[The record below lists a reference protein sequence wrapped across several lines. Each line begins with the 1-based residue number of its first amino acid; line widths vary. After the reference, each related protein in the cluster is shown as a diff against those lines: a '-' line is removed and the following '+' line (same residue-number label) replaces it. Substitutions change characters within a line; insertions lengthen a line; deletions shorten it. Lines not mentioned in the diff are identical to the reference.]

1 MGRDPMVKRVHE
13 NRKRNSRSLRFAPPD
28 FLWNMVAL
36 TNFMRLSLR
45 KAAYV
50 ALASARG
57 RKSGHAPVG
66 GCDFFNFN
74 CGLWPESSEE
84 HLPTSIAGV
93 LRLRAINPPLCDRS
107 ARRFAQDDAFLQGT
121 KQHLVGCKKQEK
133 IEKVTGSPTA
143 RRGRRDDNYVDLLR
157 SIPLAVLWP
166 VSWRNA
172 SSRPKHSVVEGP
184 AVSVSVLTRSLQS
197 VHTGNKT
204 MGPSDRIE
212 ARRADRQTS
221 AQPGRAGSSSDLI
234 RSAVG
239 AALRDRRPLNPASD
253 EGDRGTWQH
262 R

>member
-13 NRKRNSRSLRFAPPD
+13 NWKRNSRSLHYAPPD
-28 FLWNMVAL
+28 FLWNLVAL
-36 TNFMRLSLR
+36 TKFMRLSLR

-50 ALASARG
+50 ATANAQG
-57 RKSGHAPVG
+57 RKSGYAPVG
-66 GCDFFNFN
+66 VCDFFKFP
-74 CGLWPESSEE
+74 CSLWPESSEE

-93 LRLRAINPPLCDRS
+93 LRLRAINPLLCERP
-107 ARRFAQDDAFLQGT
+107 ARRFAQDDAFL
-121 KQHLVGCKKQEK
+121 VGCKKHEK

-172 SSRPKHSVVEGP
+172 SSRPEHSVVEGP